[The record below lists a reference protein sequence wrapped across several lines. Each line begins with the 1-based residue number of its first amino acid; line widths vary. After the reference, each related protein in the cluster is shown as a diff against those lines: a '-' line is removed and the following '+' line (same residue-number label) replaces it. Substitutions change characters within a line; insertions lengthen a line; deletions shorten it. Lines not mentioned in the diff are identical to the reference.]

1 MLMVM
6 PERTLIEHSLHVS
19 DTKIFLVNIN
29 IPDQLIK
36 TPHWGLQS
44 STTEGMT

>member
-6 PERTLIEHSLHVS
+6 PERTLIEQSLHVS
-19 DTKIFLVNIN
+19 DTEIFPVNIN

-36 TPHWGLQS
+36 TPQWGLQS
-44 STTEGMT
+44 SSTEGIT